1 MALTDELRKTLNSAT
16 PLYVAAGTADLAAQ
30 KLRELPATLE
40 RLRAEAPERLPRL
53 REQATNVALQ
63 GVGIALE
70 YAVRARETYD
80 GLAERGKTVVER
92 RRGPAGEQEEQ
103 EEREE
108 REETVTVERVAPV
121 REPFTEPEEA
131 KPASERKQAPAA
143 EAKAEPKARAPRKAS
158 APRRAPS
165 KTAEKSADKSGADK
179 SGADKSGAD
188 KSAEK
193 RTPPTA

>member
-92 RRGPAGEQEEQ
+92 RRGPAGEQEQ
-103 EEREE
+103 REE
-108 REETVTVERVAPV
+108 PETVTVERVAPV

-143 EAKAEPKARAPRKAS
+143 EAKAEPKPEPKARAPRKAS
-158 APRRAPS
+158 APRRAP
-165 KTAEKSADKSGADK
+165 A
-179 SGADKSGAD
+179 

-193 RTPPTA
+193 STDRSGAEKGTGKKTPPTA